1 MLRFAA
7 DVHTETSMTASY
19 LEIQGAQADIDL
31 WDGLIRDHNA
41 LIVAM
46 MQRMSQAGCAD
57 AAWLDE
63 RITDAESIENRLVVG
78 LDRAQ
83 RRLRTLI

>member
-1 MLRFAA
+1 
-7 DVHTETSMTASY
+7 MTASY
-19 LEIQGAQADIDL
+19 VEIQGAQADIDL
-31 WDGLIRDHNA
+31 WDGLIKDHNA
-41 LIVAM
+41 LIAAM
-46 MQRMSQAGCAD
+46 LQKMPQVGSTE

-63 RITDAESIENRLVVG
+63 RITEAESIENRLVVG

>member
-1 MLRFAA
+1 
-7 DVHTETSMTASY
+7 MTASY
-19 LEIQGAQADIDL
+19 VDIQGAQADVDL
-31 WDGLIRDHNA
+31 WDGLITDQNA
-41 LIVAM
+41 LIGVM
-46 MQRMSQAGCAD
+46 MQRMSLVGCTD

-63 RITDAESIENRLVVG
+63 RITEAESIENRLVVG